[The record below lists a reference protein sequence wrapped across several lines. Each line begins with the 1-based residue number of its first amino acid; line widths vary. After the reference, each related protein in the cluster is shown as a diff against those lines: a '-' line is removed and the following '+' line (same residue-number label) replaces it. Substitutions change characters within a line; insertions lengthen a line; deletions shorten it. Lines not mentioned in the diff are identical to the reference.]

1 MATPYSITI
10 LMSAETADELKNQ
23 GYSLFGFKAVL
34 AGAPAGAAPLVWF
47 SSTAFGK
54 KVTVSWTEQYEAY
67 SSTQQIAAGVTI
79 DASNSYPIDLGQ
91 QLAISESSG
100 TGSVV
105 NGDVPTAIEISNTSK
120 TLLTCGIGQMINGIA
135 NPLCAFPL
143 HGVGTDVITPIEKV
157 MLTFA
162 TKMVNT
168 GTVTEQAFEEGAL
181 FDLTGNNNVTVTF
194 DIDKGWSDS
203 DAPMTPVVAKQD
215 LASLLITTAS
225 LALVAAE

>member
-10 LMSAETADELKNQ
+10 NMSADTADQLKDQ

-47 SSTAFGK
+47 TSTAFSL

-67 SSTQQIAAGVTI
+67 SSTQQISDGVTI
-79 DASNSYPIDLGQ
+79 VGSNSYPIDLEQ
-91 QLAISESSG
+91 ELVITEASG
-100 TGSVV
+100 TGTVM
-105 NGDVPTAIEISNTSK
+105 NGNVPTSIAISNTSH
-120 TLLTCGIGQMINGIA
+120 TPLTCGIGQMINGSA

-143 HGVGTDVITPIEKV
+143 HGIGTDVITPIEKV

-162 TKMVNT
+162 TKKVDT

-181 FDLTGNNNVTVTF
+181 FDLTDKNNATVTF
-194 DIDKGWSDS
+194 DIDKGWSAS
-203 DAPMTPVVAKQD
+203 DVIMTSVPAKAD
-215 LASLLITTAS
+215 LPSLLITNGS
-225 LALVAAE
+225 LVLVA